1 MAPNFTLIYNVSP
14 RKSLSTQTVTKKAPC
29 GARWSVYR
37 GQSSIQNVDPSV
49 RIDVLPD
56 RASVIRIPIG
66 LALHQNLPGP
76 FIRHAPN
83 FVHGLNLSRW
93 FEWARCR
100 ARCQCS
106 SAGPQER
113 HSLASHWP
121 QLIPIATVD
130 CLAANAGQA
139 QRRLA
144 GSNHNTLAGAS
155 RSRELD
161 PANPTVV
168 GLATKRIGELSQ
180 PNPSL

>member
-1 MAPNFTLIYNVSP
+1 L
-14 RKSLSTQTVTKKAPC
+14 RGHGGSLL
-29 GARWSVYR
+29 GGWMD
-37 GQSSIQNVDPSV
+37 G
-49 RIDVLPD
+49 
-56 RASVIRIPIG
+56 
-66 LALHQNLPGP
+66 
-76 FIRHAPN
+76 
-83 FVHGLNLSRW
+83 
-93 FEWARCR
+93 ARCR

-168 GLATKRIGELSQ
+168 SLATKRIGELSQ